1 MRILPLI
8 AVLAACSPTPEDT
21 NLQAPLVDFSEVDA
35 AIDAFL
41 ADEDLQGA
49 TIAIVH
55 RDHGVLHKRG
65 YGSFDVD
72 RVMLLASASKMMTA
86 GVLIHL
92 DDADLLDLDAP
103 ITDVLTDW
111 GDYKQDI
118 TTAQLLSN
126 SSGMPG
132 LGDGALYT
140 PYLCQF
146 IDGGSLSACAEAIF
160 SADDAE
166 ESIPPDTRFR
176 YGGAQWQL
184 AGGVAEVA
192 SGKSWED
199 LIHDIYIEPCGLEN
213 TGYSNHFSRG
223 SANGGFSYP
232 SFMDGDV
239 NDLPD
244 TDNPNME
251 GGGYS
256 TASDYAKLLMMHLN
270 DGMCGETQVMSAE
283 GITRSRTDRLG
294 PAYGGS
300 TGAPGLQGYG
310 MGWWVD
316 TDRSGWATDPGA
328 YGTVPWV
335 DTEAGYA
342 AVILL
347 ESDSQTGSRLMLD
360 VRDRVRDAIADAPDL

>member
-8 AVLAACSPTPEDT
+8 AVLAACTSSDDTEVETPS
-21 NLQAPLVDFSEVDA
+21 VDFSAVDA
-35 AIDAFL
+35 AIEAYL
-41 ADEDLQGA
+41 TDEGLEGA

-92 DDADLLDLDAP
+92 DDAGQLDLDAP

-111 GDYKQDI
+111 GDYKADI

-146 IDGGSLSACAEAIF
+146 IDGGSLTACAEAIF
-160 SADDAE
+160 TADDDAE
-166 ESIPPDTRFR
+166 SVAPDTQFR

-184 AGGVAEVA
+184 AGGIAEVA
-192 SGKSWED
+192 SGESWED
-199 LIHDIYIEPCGLEN
+199 LIDSVYAEPCGLEN
-213 TGYSNHFSRG
+213 TGYTNHFSRA
-223 SANGGFSYP
+223 SSSDAFSYP

-256 TASDYAKLLMMHLN
+256 NASDYAKLLMMHLN
-270 DGMCGETQVMSAE
+270 DGMCGDTQVMSAE

-294 PAYGGS
+294 PAYGGT
-300 TGAPGLQGYG
+300 TGAPGIDGYG

-316 TDRSGWATDPGA
+316 TGRTGWATDPGA
-328 YGTVPWV
+328 YGTVPWI
-335 DTEAGYA
+335 DSEAGYA

-347 ESDSQTGSRLMLD
+347 ESDNQTGFQLMVE
-360 VRDRVRDAIADAPDL
+360 VRDMVHDAITGSPDL